1 MLRTLILLIM
11 LTSVLMAQAASDNE
25 VNIKRDR
32 VILRHTSSP
41 RLRSSIALIYDVRGQ
56 RTLFTKNADTVAPI
70 ASISKLMTAMV
81 VLDAQ
86 LPIGEEIRISEQD
99 IDTLKSTHSR
109 MRSGMTLTRGE
120 LLKVALMASENRAAA
135 ALARTYPGG
144 TEAAVAKMNAKAN
157 ELGMNNTHFLD
168 PTGLNSGNVSTAQD
182 LVKMVLAAKEYKLIH
197 QATTSSYH
205 LVRQNGHRS
214 LLYKNTNP
222 LVKNKSWNISISKT
236 GYINEAGHC
245 LVMQVNIKHHP
256 VVIVLLDSMG
266 RGTRIS
272 DARCAKKWIENSLA
286 RSEQQG

>member
-120 LLKVALMASENRAAA
+120 LLKVALMAFQNRA
-135 ALARTYPGG
+135 R
-144 TEAAVAKMNAKAN
+144 
-157 ELGMNNTHFLD
+157 
-168 PTGLNSGNVSTAQD
+168 SRVST
-182 LVKMVLAAKEYKLIH
+182 
-197 QATTSSYH
+197 H
-205 LVRQNGHRS
+205 LSWRDRSRRSKDECQGERTGH
-214 LLYKNTNP
+214 
-222 LVKNKSWNISISKT
+222 
-236 GYINEAGHC
+236 E
-245 LVMQVNIKHHP
+245 
-256 VVIVLLDSMG
+256 
-266 RGTRIS
+266 
-272 DARCAKKWIENSLA
+272 
-286 RSEQQG
+286 